1 MGPLL
6 KMNFRYPVLAVVLA
20 IGNLLPAA
28 PQMAVTRD
36 ADGVIHA
43 GDSDFRIVHWNKSW
57 SGTLQNNRSVILS
70 GEGGDNISGK
80 GIRRTGTFNVAGGA
94 FRYAETVQSPAPN
107 RLDVEY
113 ELDSD
118 TPVPTAM
125 VALCA
130 TFPADTLLKRTPK
143 YNGKPFA
150 IPEAFDEK
158 RFQIWTETRKLN
170 TLELPLPSG
179 ILVIRG
185 RFSAMWQDNRKYGE
199 NNAQLRLCF
208 LPEMNG
214 GIRHAEA
221 AFSFEMCP
229 YEVIPELK
237 NEALYYRAKAYKN
250 QKADKKALDDFR
262 ELAKD
267 TRNSYGAEAKYQVAQ
282 ALYDAKEYAAA
293 EKELLNYIEQSTPHA
308 YWLAR
313 SFVLLSDVYVAM
325 GKDLDA
331 RQYLLSLQQNYQ
343 GNDDIESMI
352 EDRLKKL
359 NK

>member
-6 KMNFRYPVLAVVLA
+6 KMNFRYPVLAVALA

-130 TFPADTLLKRTPK
+130 TFPADTLLKRMPK

-199 NNAQLRLCF
+199 NNAQLRLWF
-208 LPEMNG
+208 PAGNEW
-214 GIRHAEA
+214 RHPP
-221 AFSFEMCP
+221 C
-229 YEVIPELK
+229 
-237 NEALYYRAKAYKN
+237 
-250 QKADKKALDDFR
+250 
-262 ELAKD
+262 
-267 TRNSYGAEAKYQVAQ
+267 
-282 ALYDAKEYAAA
+282 
-293 EKELLNYIEQSTPHA
+293 
-308 YWLAR
+308 R
-313 SFVLLSDVYVAM
+313 SRILV
-325 GKDLDA
+325 
-331 RQYLLSLQQNYQ
+331 
-343 GNDDIESMI
+343 
-352 EDRLKKL
+352 
-359 NK
+359 